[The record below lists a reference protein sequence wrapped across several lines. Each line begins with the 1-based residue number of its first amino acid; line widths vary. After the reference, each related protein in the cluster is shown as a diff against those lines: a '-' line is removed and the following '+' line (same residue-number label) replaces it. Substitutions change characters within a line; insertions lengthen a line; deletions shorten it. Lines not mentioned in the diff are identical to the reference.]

1 MVGHTYW
8 QLLIWQVRHPLLA
21 VVDLYSA
28 GLFKRTEWK
37 RVRKKKKKRSIRLS
51 RTRHHMPCIMR
62 LQVDF
67 TLLKA
72 LIHSTKV

>member
-37 RVRKKKKKRSIRLS
+37 RVRKKKKNDQLGFQGPG
-51 RTRHHMPCIMR
+51 TTCP
-62 LQVDF
+62 
-67 TLLKA
+67 A
-72 LIHSTKV
+72 